1 MIDIIYI
8 YMILYHIYIC
18 IMKHPYFWTNVTA
31 RPYGLPG
38 KLELHVKHDPSTC
51 SNTFAGPVCFC
62 IS

>member
-1 MIDIIYI
+1 
-8 YMILYHIYIC
+8 
-18 IMKHPYFWTNVTA
+18 MKHPDFWTNVTA